1 MRKLFAIV
9 ITGSLFLYACNKSD
23 VQAPASANTTASSE
37 ATSSVLASS
46 KITALTAHPWMYQGY
61 YFQYI
66 DQQHKGT
73 PQYIRGSNS
82 NIINLD
88 DTRITYRKNGTF
100 LEMDGGFDYPGTW
113 KFTDAAD
120 TSLVMAYSWGT
131 DVNTVITLNT
141 NHLNYKKSIGRY
153 SHGNFAFSGLITA
166 Q

>member
-1 MRKLFAIV
+1 MLFAIV
-9 ITGSLFLYACNKSD
+9 ITSSLFLFACNKSD
-23 VQAPASANTTASSE
+23 VQAPGAINTSLSSE
-37 ATSSVLASS
+37 AISSALVSS

-66 DQQHKGT
+66 DLQHKGD
-73 PQYIRGSNS
+73 PQYVRGSNN

-100 LEMDGGFDYPGTW
+100 LEVDGGYNYPGTW

-131 DVNTVITLNT
+131 DVNTVITLNN

-153 SHGNFAFSGLITA
+153 SHGNFAFSELITA